1 MIAMN
6 ISRTFIP
13 MLVALTGASV
23 CHADMIFNTTPTDI
37 PDNNSLGI
45 SQDITLSGYISP
57 VTSVEVSLVITG
69 RNVGAY
75 NGDFY
80 VSLQHDS
87 GYAVL
92 LNRAGRTS
100 SNPFGYSDNGFN
112 ITFTLAA
119 SDIHTYQAGGY
130 TLGPSGELTGV
141 WGADGRNVDPL
152 LVLDSDAQTATLA
165 SFNGLDANGTWTL
178 FVADTSLNGEGVLV
192 EWGINVVP
200 EPSAIALLALA
211 GLLQITRRRARR

>member
-1 MIAMN
+1 MKIKH
-6 ISRTFIP
+6 TYLF
-13 MLVALTGASV
+13 MLVALVGSSI
-23 CHADMIFNTTPTDI
+23 CHADMIYNTTPMDI

-45 SQDITLSGYISP
+45 SQDITLSGYSSS

-69 RNVGAY
+69 RNAGAY
-75 NGDFY
+75 NGDLY

-92 LNRAGRTS
+92 LNGVGKTS
-100 SNPFGYSDNGFN
+100 SNPYGYSDYGFN

-119 SDIHTYQAGGY
+119 SDIHTYQTGGY
-130 TLGPSGELTGV
+130 TLGPSGELTGT
-141 WGADGRNVDPL
+141 WGVDGRNVDPL
-152 LVLDSDAQTATLA
+152 LVLDTDPRTATLA

-178 FVADTSLNGEGVLV
+178 YVADTSLNGEGVLV

-200 EPSAIALLALA
+200 EPSSLALLVLA
-211 GLLQITRRRARR
+211 GVSMMARRKLKR